1 MLGLVMAVE
10 GEHYDFLGHK
20 LCCGQWGGL
29 QTCMSHGLM
38 RHLEDMN
45 NNYLDQDLGMV
56 EVEYVRRKVVEEEE
70 PGNRVS
76 HAKRK
81 QVAFRKSSVPIP
93 VDNRM

>member
-29 QTCMSHGLM
+29 
-38 RHLEDMN
+38 
-45 NNYLDQDLGMV
+45 DQDLGMV

-70 PGNRVS
+70 P
-76 HAKRK
+76 
-81 QVAFRKSSVPIP
+81 